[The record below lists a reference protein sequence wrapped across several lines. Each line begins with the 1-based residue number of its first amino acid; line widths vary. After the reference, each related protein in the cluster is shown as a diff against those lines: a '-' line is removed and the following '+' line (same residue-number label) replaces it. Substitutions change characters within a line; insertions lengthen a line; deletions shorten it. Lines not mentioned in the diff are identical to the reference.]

1 MCELV
6 QEATGVDFMAIDD
19 AAAARA
25 EAKKMGVHVEPTA
38 KWGEVVA
45 AVFEEK
51 CEENLIQPT
60 HVINF
65 PLDVSPLAKP
75 HRDNPRL
82 VERTESFIGTW
93 EIANMYTEL
102 NDPQLQLLRFQEQ
115 VAARDAGDEEAQ
127 MLDADF
133 VTALEYGLPP
143 TGGWGMGV
151 DRITMILTGA
161 SNIRDVILFPTLK
174 PLK

>member
-1 MCELV
+1 
-6 QEATGVDFMAIDD
+6 
-19 AAAARA
+19 
-25 EAKKMGVHVEPTA
+25 
-38 KWGEVVA
+38 
-45 AVFEEK
+45 
-51 CEENLIQPT
+51 LIQPT
-60 HVINF
+60 HVTNF

-75 HRDNPRL
+75 HRDNPIL
-82 VERTESFIGTW
+82 TERTESFVGTW

-102 NDPQLQLLRFQEQ
+102 NDPQLQLQRFQEQ

-151 DRITMILTGA
+151 DRITMLLTGA
-161 SNIRDVILFPTLK
+161 ANIRDVILFPTLK
-174 PLK
+174 PLKG